1 MRRTDTTTVIAALAV
16 VIAAAATLVND
27 RRERAGAAP
36 AAPPAA
42 AVAAAVARRETWQ
55 RQLDTVE
62 EGNTLVL
69 AFAVAVALMYL
80 VLAAQFNSLRDP
92 GIMLVS
98 VPMSLAGA
106 LIFFALG
113 VVTVNIY
120 TQIGLLALIG
130 SIIRHGILLVEFANN
145 VQQNEKLER
154 VAAMRR
160 AARLRLRP
168 ILMTTIATLA
178 GMVPLLFAIGPGAE
192 SRFAIGLVLGAG
204 MAIGTVFTLFVV
216 PALYTVVARRRDNEA
231 LAVGL

>member
-42 AVAAAVARRETWQ
+42 AVAAAVAGRETWQ